1 MRHLVLITLLVI
13 SGALASAQ
21 CINYARNA
29 GKDLLGD
36 YIHDGNYNGAVL
48 EEGEKAELYKT
59 FFSGQSYRV
68 GISKVAQLP
77 DIHLR
82 ILDKAGNVLFD
93 NADYDYRLVWDFKV
107 ESTQMLVVELNVL
120 ERDGEHEDLVSG
132 CVAVLFGLEP
142 DKKKKKK

>member
-1 MRHLVLITLLVI
+1 MRHIVLFTLLFI
-13 SGALASAQ
+13 SATLASAQ
-21 CINYARNA
+21 CINYARNV
-29 GKDLLGD
+29 GKELLGD

-68 GISKVAQLP
+68 GISKVTQLP

-82 ILDKAGNVLFD
+82 ILDKAGNVLFN
-93 NADYDYRLVWDFKV
+93 NADHDYQLVWDFKV
-107 ESTQMLVVELNVL
+107 ESTQMLIVELNVL
-120 ERDGEHEDLVSG
+120 EREGDYEDVLSG

-142 DKKKKKK
+142 DKKKKRK

>member
-1 MRHLVLITLLVI
+1 MRYLVLVSLLFFF
-13 SGALASAQ
+13 GTFASAQ
-21 CINYARNA
+21 CINFAKNI
-29 GKDLLGD
+29 GKEQLGD

-68 GISKVAQLP
+68 AISKVKQLP

-93 NADYDYRLVWDFKV
+93 NVDYDYRLVWDFKV
-107 ESTQMLVVELNVL
+107 ESTQMLIVELNVL
-120 ERDGEHEDLVSG
+120 EREGDFETINSG
-132 CVAVLFGLEP
+132 CVAVMFGLEP
-142 DKKKKKK
+142 DKKKKK